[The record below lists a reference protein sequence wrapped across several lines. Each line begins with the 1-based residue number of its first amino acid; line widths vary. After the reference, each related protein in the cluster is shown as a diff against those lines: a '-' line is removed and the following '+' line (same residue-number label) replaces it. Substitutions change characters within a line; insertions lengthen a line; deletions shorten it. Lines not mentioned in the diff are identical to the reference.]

1 MLARLAYEA
10 GFDWVFYESRSYIHC
25 SSREGSHWEHSLH
38 YEGRAVDVTTSDR
51 DRSKYGMLARLAYE
65 AGFDW
70 VFYESRSYIH
80 CSNRGSSHWEH
91 SLHYEGRAV
100 DVTTSDRDR
109 SKYGM
114 LARLAYEAGFDW
126 VFYESRSY
134 IHCSNRGS
142 SHWEH
147 SLHYEGRAVDV
158 TTSDRDRSKYGMLA
172 RLAYE
177 AGFDWVFYES
187 RSYIHCSNRGSSHW
201 EHSLHYEGR
210 AVDVTTSDRDR
221 SKYGMLARLA
231 YEAGFDWVFYE
242 SRSYI
247 HCSNRGS
254 SHWEHSLHYEG
265 RAVDVTTSDRDRS
278 KYGMLARLA
287 YEAGFD
293 WVFYESRSYIHC
305 SVRTESSSGM
315 GAGCFPGG
323 AVVHTPEGA
332 RDIGTLRIGDQVL
345 AADDSGKMV
354 YSEVVTFIDRDPN
367 ATRRFI
373 EVTAEN
379 GVAITAT
386 PSHLLLLAAAD
397 GWREAFAGDVRPG
410 DVLLTRGIGSVMRPS
425 RVTHTRP
432 VHKRGVY
439 APLTKTGTVIV
450 DDALASCYAVVKSH
464 SLAHAAMAPL
474 RWTAGWSAD
483 SPRGVHWYASA
494 LYYVGDVVLPSSY
507 SYH

>member
-1 MLARLAYEA
+1 MRLALVLLWLGA
-10 GFDWVFYESRSYIHC
+10 AAACGPGRGFTNRPGPRHRLYPLVFGQHVPNISEDNGRASGPPEGRIIRDDEKFKDLVPNYNPDIDFKDDEGTGADRLMTQRCKEKLNTLAISVMNQWPGVRLRVIEGWDE
-25 SSREGSHWEHSLH
+25 EGSHL
-38 YEGRAVDVTTSDR
+38 
-51 DRSKYGMLARLAYE
+51 
-65 AGFDW
+65 
-70 VFYESRSYIH
+70 
-80 CSNRGSSHWEH
+80 
-91 SLHYEGRAV
+91 
-100 DVTTSDRDR
+100 
-109 SKYGM
+109 
-114 LARLAYEAGFDW
+114 
-126 VFYESRSY
+126 
-134 IHCSNRGS
+134 
-142 SHWEH
+142 
-147 SLHYEGRAVDV
+147 
-158 TTSDRDRSKYGMLA
+158 
-172 RLAYE
+172 
-177 AGFDWVFYES
+177 
-187 RSYIHCSNRGSSHW
+187 
-201 EHSLHYEGR
+201 
-210 AVDVTTSDRDR
+210 
-221 SKYGMLARLA
+221 
-231 YEAGFDWVFYE
+231 
-242 SRSYI
+242 
-247 HCSNRGS
+247 
-254 SHWEHSLHYEG
+254 EHSLHYEG

-315 GAGCFPGG
+315 GAGCFPGD

-332 RDIGTLRIGDQVL
+332 RDIGTLRIGDRVL

-373 EVTAEN
+373 EITAEN

-386 PSHLLLLAAAD
+386 PSHLILLAAAD

-410 DVLLTRGIGSVMRPS
+410 DVLLTRGTGVVMRPS

-450 DDALASCYAVVKSH
+450 DDALASCYAVVSSH

-474 RWTAGWSAD
+474 RWAAGWSSAE

-494 LYYVGDVVLPSSY
+494 LYYVGDAVLPSSY